1 MRSIRLRILV
11 TCAVVLAAA
20 VGGWQLLAAGEGN
33 NAPIKVGTT
42 DAVTG
47 LDPAGAYDAGS
58 WALYSNLYQSLM
70 TFSPGSPEP
79 VPDAASSCR
88 FVGQTL
94 RTYQCELRDDLTFSS
109 GRPITAEDVKYSF
122 GRVMNIKADV
132 GPKSLFA
139 SLKSVR
145 AQGLT
150 VTFQLSTRDATFP
163 YKVATGAGTIVD
175 RTKYPADGLR
185 EGDAVDGSGPYVLKA
200 YESGV
205 SARLEPNPKYR
216 GAIRNVGNAI
226 SVRYFKT
233 SEELDRAWKAKQ
245 VDVTHRQMPPAVVAG
260 LAPGDPEVRI
270 NETGSSD
277 IRNLVFNVRKGSPM
291 AGRAVRQAAATLVDR
306 SGIASSVYHGTV
318 EPLYSLIPQGVTG
331 HSTPFFD
338 KNPTHDAARAKQL
351 LLNAGV
357 RTPVRITLGYALGGA
372 ARQEAAELKR
382 QIEAENLFAVRV
394 VEKAEW
400 ADFQAEYTAGEFDAY
415 TVGWVM
421 DFPDPDNFSQPLV
434 GSGNSL
440 GNGYANPEI
449 DRLILDTQRFIDRG
463 RTADEFQKLQLIVA
477 DDVPLVP
484 LWQKK
489 DYVLSGKD
497 ISGGQYLSDGTGVW
511 RLWALD
517 WM

>member
-1 MRSIRLRILV
+1 MRSARLRILA
-11 TCAVVLAAA
+11 TCTVLLAAGF
-20 VGGWQLLAAGEGN
+20 GGWQLLSPGDGS

-42 DAVTG
+42 DDVTG

-58 WALYSNLYQSLM
+58 WALYSNVYQSLM
-70 TFSPGSPEP
+70 TFKPGSATP
-79 VPDAASSCR
+79 VPDAASRCG
-88 FVGQTL
+88 FVGDEL
-94 RTYQCELRDDLTFSS
+94 RTYECELREDLTFSN

-122 GRVMNIKADV
+122 DRVMNIRSEV
-132 GPKSLFA
+132 GPKSLFG

-145 AQGLT
+145 GEGLT
-150 VTFQLSTRDATFP
+150 VTFELSTPDATFP
-163 YKVATGAGTIVD
+163 YKVATGAAVIVD
-175 RTKYPADGLR
+175 RDRYPARRLR

-200 YESGV
+200 YEKGV
-205 SARLEPNPKYR
+205 SARLEPNPDYR
-216 GAIRNVGNAI
+216 GAVERVGNAI
-226 SVRYFKT
+226 SIRYFKE
-233 SEELDRAWKAKQ
+233 SEELDKAWKAKK
-245 VDVTHRQMPPAVVAG
+245 VDVTHRQMPPSMVAR
-260 LAPGDPEVRI
+260 LAPGDPDVRI
-270 NETGSSD
+270 NETGSSE
-277 IRNLVFNVRKGSPM
+277 IRNLVFNVRKGSPP
-291 AGRAVRQAAATLVDR
+291 AERAVRQAAAALIDR
-306 SGIASSVYHGTV
+306 SALASSIYYGTV
-318 EPLYSLIPQGVTG
+318 EPLYSLIPQGFTG

-338 KNPTHDAARAKQL
+338 RDSAPDAARARQL

-357 RTPVRITLGYALGGA
+357 QTPVRIRLGYALGGA

-382 QIEAENLFAVRV
+382 QLEADGLFEVRV

-400 ADFQAEYTAGEFDAY
+400 EDFQADYTAGEFDAY

-440 GNGYANPEI
+440 SNGYANREI
-449 DRLILDTQRFIDRG
+449 DKLILDTQRVSERG
-463 RTADEFQKLQLIVA
+463 RTADDFRKLQLIVA
-477 DDVPLVP
+477 RDVPLVP

-517 WM
+517 RL